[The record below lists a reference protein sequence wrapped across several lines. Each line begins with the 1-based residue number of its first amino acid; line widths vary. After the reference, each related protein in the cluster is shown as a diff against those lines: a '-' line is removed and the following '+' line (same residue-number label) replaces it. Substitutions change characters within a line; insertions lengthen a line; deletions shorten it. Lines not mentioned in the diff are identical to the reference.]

1 MSWREKTIKTPKTV
15 ENIKV
20 VQTIFSKDS
29 RSLFARQLDIF
40 FYVVNK
46 VIKQDLK
53 MTKIWF
59 KFVQSLWQRTKER
72 TLIMDLKSKPEKSSK
87 SSYLQYS
94 ISHFFWSRLKGLKQ
108 TLMDQAW
115 YHSENVLTV
124 TNGADIFAEERSQH
138 YD

>member
-59 KFVQSLWQRTKER
+59 KFVQSL
-72 TLIMDLKSKPEKSSK
+72 
-87 SSYLQYS
+87 
-94 ISHFFWSRLKGLKQ
+94 
-108 TLMDQAW
+108 
-115 YHSENVLTV
+115 
-124 TNGADIFAEERSQH
+124 
-138 YD
+138 

>member
-15 ENIKV
+15 ENIEI

-59 KFVQSLWQRTKER
+59 KFVQSL
-72 TLIMDLKSKPEKSSK
+72 
-87 SSYLQYS
+87 
-94 ISHFFWSRLKGLKQ
+94 
-108 TLMDQAW
+108 
-115 YHSENVLTV
+115 
-124 TNGADIFAEERSQH
+124 
-138 YD
+138 